1 MALPVGR
8 FNHTLSHMP
17 DVSIMPIPKGIDQFS
32 PDTSMPKGTARDA
45 LNVDIDRAGN
55 FARRDGFAIALAGAN
70 LHSLHSHDDNAY
82 VCQANALCL
91 YTAPSTLTPVI
102 TLPSAQ
108 PVQFHSSESGLY
120 FCQTDCVGVI
130 DQLGARLIGVP
141 DGNYLGALP
150 ADVGGLEAGRYGVAY
165 SYCFEF
171 PGRAIEE
178 GSLGPITF
186 LQIAA
191 GSGIRANFPAAPI
204 GATHARI
211 YRTDANGESLHLVS
225 HIPTAIPSYLLGR
238 SSLGRNPTTRGTR
251 RIRGGHA
258 IRYWKGRLLIARDN
272 VLGFSMPMNY
282 GLEDVRSGF
291 VQFPARITFI
301 EGVEGGV
308 FIGQPNGVAFLAGTR
323 PDDWSM
329 RQVSAV
335 APVPGSSAYIDA
347 YQIDSDMQLNGKVAV
362 WLSASGYAVG
372 TADGVVIYPQ
382 GKRIN
387 IPAVTSGHTCVLN
400 QRATTLTL

>member
-1 MALPVGR
+1 
-8 FNHTLSHMP
+8 
-17 DVSIMPIPKGIDQFS
+17 MPIPKGIDHFS

-45 LNVDIDRAGN
+45 VNVDIDREGN
-55 FARRDGFAIALAGAN
+55 FARRDGFAIALAGTN

-82 VCQANALCL
+82 VCQGNVLCL
-91 YTAPSTLTPVI
+91 YVAPSTLTPVI

-141 DGNYLGALP
+141 GGNFIGALTD
-150 ADVGGLEAGRYGVAY
+150 AVGGLEGGRYGVAF

-171 PGRAIEE
+171 PGREIEE

-186 LQIAA
+186 LQVAA
-191 GSGIRANFPAAPI
+191 GGGIRVNFPVAPSD
-204 GATHARI
+204 ATHVRI
-211 YRTDANGESLHLVS
+211 YRTESNGESLHLVS
-225 HIPTAIPSYLLGR
+225 HIPTAITSYLLGR
-238 SSLGRNPTTRGTR
+238 SMLGRNPTTRGTR
-251 RIRGGHA
+251 RICGGHA
-258 IRYWKGRLLIARDN
+258 IRHWKGRLLIARDN
-272 VLGFSMPMNY
+272 VLGFSMPMHV

-308 FIGQPNGVAFLAGTR
+308 FIGQPNGVAFLAGAR
-323 PDDWSM
+323 PDDWVV

-335 APVPGSSAYIDA
+335 APVPGSSAYVDA
-347 YQIDSDMQLNGKVAV
+347 YQIDADMQITGKVAV
-362 WLSASGYAVG
+362 WLSTSGYAVG
-372 TADGVVIYPQ
+372 TADGAVIYPQ

-387 IPAVTSGHTCVLN
+387 IPAVTSGQTCVLDR
-400 QRATTLTL
+400 RATTLTL